1 MAFIHL
7 HLRSRTLPSVLLL
20 AFVMWASSL
29 PLFAIKTTTRKA
41 SRNSGHRPQG
51 KVAHKASA
59 KKAPAKA
66 TVAGKRKKRT
76 RRAWSPWSAPT
87 YADSTAGDSTD
98 GEDLDIRNAAVEAL
112 GPLNGSVVVVDS
124 ANGRVLT
131 MVNQRLAL
139 SNGYQPCSTIKVPVA
154 LAALSEGIIDSEDTK
169 VKIGRRTRMGLT
181 EALAKSN
188 NPYFA
193 VLGTQ
198 LGYERMNHYARLFGI
213 GEKAGLDIP
222 GEQPGYW
229 PSAPPKV
236 GGMGM
241 LTSYGEEIQLTPLQ
255 LASIMAAVAN
265 GGTLY
270 YLQYP
275 RTQLEIDHLV
285 PQVKRRLEIDK
296 YIPDLLPGMAG
307 AVQYGTARRIM
318 AITED
323 PIVGKTGTCSQ
334 DRVHLGWF
342 GSFNDFGPRRLAVA
356 VLLTGGKPS
365 MGPAAAGVAG
375 SFFKKL
381 SDQDYFA
388 RDHGLPA
395 TVAGEA
401 QSQ

>member
-1 MAFIHL
+1 ML
-7 HLRSRTLPSVLLL
+7 
-20 AFVMWASSL
+20 
-29 PLFAIKTTTRKA
+29 AIKTTSRKA
-41 SRNSGHRPQG
+41 RSSGHRPQG
-51 KVAHKASA
+51 KVVRKASA
-59 KKAPAKA
+59 ARKA
-66 TVAGKRKKRT
+66 TPARNSTARRKKKL
-76 RRAWSPWSAPT
+76 RRVWSPWSAPT
-87 YADSTAGDSTD
+87 YADSTIGDLTD
-98 GEDLDIRNAAVEAL
+98 GEDLEIRDAAVEAL

-131 MVNQRLAL
+131 IVNQRLAL

-154 LAALSEGIIDSEDTK
+154 LAALSEGLIDSQDTR

-198 LGYERMNHYARLFGI
+198 LGFERMDHYARLFGI

-222 GEQPGYW
+222 GEQPGFW
-229 PSAPPKV
+229 PSAPPRL

-255 LASIMAAVAN
+255 LAAIMAAVAN

-275 RTQLEIDHLV
+275 RTQPEIDHLV

-342 GSFNDFGPRRLAVA
+342 GSFNEFGPRRLAVA

-381 SDQDYFA
+381 ADQNYFA
-388 RDHGLPA
+388 RDGGLPA
-395 TVAGEA
+395 AAAGEA
-401 QSQ
+401 QTQ